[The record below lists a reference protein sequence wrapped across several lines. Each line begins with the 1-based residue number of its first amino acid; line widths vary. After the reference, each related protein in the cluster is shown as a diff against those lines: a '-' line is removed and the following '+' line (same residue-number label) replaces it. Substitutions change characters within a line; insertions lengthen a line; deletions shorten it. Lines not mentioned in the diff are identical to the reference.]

1 MKTYITSD
9 LHLFHH
15 NATGPDGFLKARTN
29 FKNVEEMNEAII
41 HAINSTVKKEDTLI
55 HCGDFGFGKP
65 KVLFEQLERINAHK
79 VILIKG
85 NHDSSKFFKYIKNHN
100 EEGKYE
106 LHEVG
111 FIIKANK
118 KAYYITHYPL
128 GLGENR
134 KVLRNLCGHIHEEDP
149 RAANCLNVGI
159 DSPSF
164 SNLPFGIPVL
174 IEDAFNKVEEK
185 WSSWTEKNI
194 GGLKNE

>member
-15 NATGPDGFLKARTN
+15 NAMGVDGFIKTRLH
-29 FKNVEEMNEAII
+29 FGDVEEMNETII
-41 HAINSTVKKEDTLI
+41 RAINSTVKKEDTLI

-79 VILIKG
+79 VILVKG

-100 EEGKYE
+100 EKGKYE

-111 FIIKANK
+111 LIKKANRK
-118 KAYYITHYPL
+118 VYYITHYPL

-134 KVLRNLCGHIHEEDP
+134 KNLRNLCGHIHEEDP
-149 RAANCLNVGI
+149 REANCLNVGI

-164 SNLPFGIPVL
+164 PNLPFGTPVL

-185 WSSWTEKNI
+185 WTSWAEKNI
-194 GGLKNE
+194 GGLKD

>member
-9 LHLFHH
+9 LHLFHY
-15 NATGPDGFLKARTN
+15 NAMGVDGFIKTRLH
-29 FKNVEEMNEAII
+29 FGDVEEMNETII
-41 HAINSTVKKEDTLI
+41 RAINSTVKKEDTLI

-79 VILIKG
+79 VILVKG

-106 LHEVG
+106 LHDVG
-111 FIIKANK
+111 LIKKANK
-118 KAYYITHYPL
+118 KVYYITHYPL
-128 GLGENR
+128 GLGQDRRN
-134 KVLRNLCGHIHEEDP
+134 LRNLCGHIHEQDP
-149 RAANCLNVGI
+149 REANCLNIGI

-164 SNLPFGIPVL
+164 PNLPFGTPVL

-185 WSSWTEKNI
+185 WTSWAEKNI
-194 GGLKNE
+194 EGLKD

>member
-9 LHLFHH
+9 LHLFHY
-15 NATGPDGFLKARTN
+15 NAMGVDGFIKTRLH
-29 FKNVEEMNEAII
+29 FSGMEEMNETII

-55 HCGDFGFGKP
+55 HCGDFGFGNP

-79 VILIKG
+79 VILVKG

-111 FIIKANK
+111 LIKKANRK
-118 KAYYITHYPL
+118 VYYITHYPL
-128 GLGENR
+128 GLGQYSRN
-134 KVLRNLCGHIHEEDP
+134 LRNLCGHIHEEDP
-149 RAANCLNVGI
+149 REANCLNVGI

-164 SNLPFGIPVL
+164 PNLPFGTPVL

-185 WSSWTEKNI
+185 WTSWAEKNI
-194 GGLKNE
+194 EGLKD

>member
-15 NATGPDGFLKARTN
+15 NATGPDGLIKTRTH
-29 FKNVEEMNEAII
+29 FKDAEEMNEAII
-41 HAINSTVKKEDTLI
+41 HAINSIVKEEDTLI
-55 HCGDFGFGKP
+55 HCGDFGFGSP
-65 KVLFEQLERINAHK
+65 KILFEQLERINAHK

-106 LHEVG
+106 LHDVG
-111 FIIKANK
+111 LIKKFNK
-118 KAYYITHYPL
+118 KIYYITHYPL
-128 GLGENR
+128 GLGENS
-134 KVLRNLCGHIHEEDP
+134 KNLRNLCGHIHENDP
-149 RAANCLNVGI
+149 RGANCLNVGI

-164 SNLPFGIPVL
+164 PNLPFGTPVL

-185 WSSWTEKNI
+185 WSSWAEKNL
-194 GGLKNE
+194 GELKRL